1 VRNRL
6 VVPAMV
12 THFGEAD
19 VTDSDSLWDYL
30 EERARGGF
38 GVVVTENLGVHAS
51 GRISPRMV
59 MVDDDRHV
67 PGLARLAKAIRR
79 HGAVAIGQINHCGRQ
94 NKSKVTGQPLLA
106 PSAIPCPVMKE
117 MPRAL
122 EPDEIVLLQ
131 EAYADAAVRL
141 QEAGF
146 DGTEIHAAHGYLAA
160 SFLSSYSNRRE
171 DEYGGNLPNRLRFLA
186 GIVDRSARALAK
198 TSCCSCER
206 ASRNSCR
213 RVDTEQ
219 TKLIGRHSLREESMS
234 CRCPLG
240 VRVVCATHD
249 GLRRAEGP
257 WLGRMA
263 QCVRGARS
271 GRGVDVSV
279 DSRSRRPRSVP
290 GR

>member
-1 VRNRL
+1 
-6 VVPAMV
+6 M
-12 THFGEAD
+12 
-19 VTDSDSLWDYL
+19 
-30 EERARGGF
+30 
-38 GVVVTENLGVHAS
+38 HAS
-51 GRISPRMV
+51 GRIIPRMV

-160 SFLSSYSNRRE
+160 SFLSSYSNRSE

-213 RVDTEQ
+213 AGRYRADEAHRQALAARGVDV
-219 TKLIGRHSLREESMS
+219 LSLSVGCTSRMRNSRWS
-234 CRCPLG
+234 PASRG
-240 VRVVCATHD
+240 S
-249 GLRRAEGP
+249 

-263 QCVRGARS
+263 QCVRRCPFRS
-271 GRGVDVSV
+271 WRGRI
-279 DSRSRRPRSVP
+279 RRLEVAEAAVGSGQVISWRLP
-290 GR
+290 GFDH